1 MNMYDNELQRITFSS
16 TSFNESVDVSVGG
29 ERDLTLEDIL
39 KSFKG
44 FLVASGFDYVAH
56 IEAGY
61 YNGDYSSTKED
72 EDYIDEQT
80 VRSIPRN
87 QPRSSMASEYDKAVS
102 MSGDAEPF

>member
-1 MNMYDNELQRITFSS
+1 MYDDELQRITFSS

-61 YNGDYSSTKED
+61 HNGDYISTK
-72 EDYIDEQT
+72 EDYIDEQIDQHY
-80 VRSIPRN
+80 VRNIPT
-87 QPRSSMASEYDKAVS
+87 MASEYDQAVS

>member
-1 MNMYDNELQRITFSS
+1 MYDDELQRITFSS
-16 TSFNESVDVSVGG
+16 TSFNNSVDVTVGG
-29 ERDLTLEDIL
+29 DRDLNLEEIL

-61 YNGDYSSTKED
+61 HNGDYISTKE
-72 EDYIDEQT
+72 EDYIAEQG
-80 VRSIPRN
+80 VRSIPT
-87 QPRSSMASEYDKAVS
+87 MASEYDQAVS

>member
-1 MNMYDNELQRITFSS
+1 MYDDELQRITFSS
-16 TSFNESVDVSVGG
+16 TSFNNNVDVTVGG
-29 ERDLTLEDIL
+29 DRDLNLEEIL

-61 YNGDYSSTKED
+61 YNGDYISTK
-72 EDYIDEQT
+72 EDYIDEQIDQHY
-80 VRSIPRN
+80 VRNIPT
-87 QPRSSMASEYDKAVS
+87 MASEYDQAVS

>member
-1 MNMYDNELQRITFSS
+1 MYDDELQRITFSS
-16 TSFNESVDVSVGG
+16 TSFNNSVDVTVGG
-29 ERDLTLEDIL
+29 DRDLNLEEIL

-61 YNGDYSSTKED
+61 HNGDYISTKED
-72 EDYIDEQT
+72 DELIAENELQFNKPNTLNISKSDYE
-80 VRSIPRN
+80 
-87 QPRSSMASEYDKAVS
+87 KAVT

>member
-1 MNMYDNELQRITFSS
+1 MYDDELQRITFSS
-16 TSFNESVDVSVGG
+16 TSFNNNVDVSVGG
-29 ERDLTLEDIL
+29 DRDLNLEEIL

-61 YNGDYSSTKED
+61 YNGDYISTKED

-80 VRSIPRN
+80 VRSISRN
-87 QPRSSMASEYDKAVS
+87 QTRSSMASEYDKAVS
-102 MSGDAEPF
+102 ISGDAEPY